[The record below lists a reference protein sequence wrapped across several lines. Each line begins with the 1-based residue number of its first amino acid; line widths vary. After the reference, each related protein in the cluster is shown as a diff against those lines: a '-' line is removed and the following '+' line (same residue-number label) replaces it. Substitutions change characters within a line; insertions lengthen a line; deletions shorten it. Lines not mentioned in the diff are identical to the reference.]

1 MQAVGPGPP
10 VLNLKSLSPG
20 RAAAYP
26 AQDLF
31 QSLLQ
36 ERIVARGASSASA
49 LNRANLKAQLRQARP
64 TTSSSS
70 PLATREN
77 SSRSSKRSVFE
88 KVSDPKPRDLRRK
101 ASTLTSTT
109 NTTKD
114 QEPTQSLSDL
124 KKSSSSSWR
133 ANLQAKAARLA
144 RGDSQVA
151 AAAAAPNTETPPA
164 LKGLIEFLQQQP
176 GQALKVPPDR
186 IQDVQ
191 AFLLKAGLPPEQVE
205 SLLNSPRFQ
214 EQGLTAQ
221 DVQASWLKA
230 CQNSLQQAVA
240 DGAAQIPGT
249 TPQQMA
255 SLQLQNITAQS
266 DYQQLWQNLTLP
278 VKALPVLRL
287 ELQQLGV
294 PSESLMNLNEQNFP
308 QGITLNQ
315 VWQLLQQ
322 AGKTSSTAAASD
334 PTQGNTA
341 TASPLLL
348 SGANDMEKWRQLLL
362 QAGMEPELA
371 QSLASGPAPTSRE
384 ELRANLIQMAPP
396 PNPPQDLETPK
407 PLYLPENVRV
417 RQVPWLQQA
426 DLGQGQGS
434 GNGTWSQNLGF
445 SSKFQE
451 VNLPGNSD
459 LNNFL
464 AFLTGSGAGETEQAL
479 SPGATGAPGQSVNA
493 YLTPE
498 AREALWSQVQSGVLG
513 NLKPGEN
520 QISLTLNPPELGKL
534 NLTLNLKGENVE
546 VTAVATHPGVAEA
559 ATAGV
564 QQLALALSQQGL
576 ILTQFQFHHQDEA
589 QGQPQLAFS
598 RNSGDQQQTGKKE
611 TDRWEQPAT
620 PRRRRWAGGIDCF
633 A

>member
-20 RAAAYP
+20 RATAYP
-26 AQDLF
+26 SQDLF

-36 ERIVARGASSASA
+36 QRMVSRSSSSSSA
-49 LNRANLKAQLRQARP
+49 LNRASLKAQLRKSRP

-70 PLATREN
+70 PLTRTSN
-77 SSRSSKRSVFE
+77 SSRRSKRSAFE
-88 KVSDPKPRDLRRK
+88 KVSDPKPWDSRSKSLNQ
-101 ASTLTSTT
+101 TS
-109 NTTKD
+109 TTKD
-114 QEPTQSLSDL
+114 QESTQSLSDL
-124 KKSSSSSWR
+124 KESSSSSWR
-133 ANLQAKAARLA
+133 ANLRAKAARVA
-144 RGDSQVA
+144 QGDSQVA
-151 AAAAAPNTETPPA
+151 TAAAVPNTETPPA

-176 GQALKVPPDR
+176 GQALKVPADR
-186 IQDVQ
+186 VQEVQ
-191 AFLLKAGLPPEQVE
+191 AFLLKAGLPAEQVE
-205 SLLNSPRFQ
+205 TLLNSPRFQ

-240 DGAAQIPGT
+240 DGAAQIPGA

-255 SLQLQNITAQS
+255 SLELQNLTGKS

-278 VKALPVLRL
+278 VKALSDLRL
-287 ELQQLGV
+287 ELQKLGV
-294 PSESLMNLNEQNFP
+294 PSESLANLNEQNFP

-322 AGKTSSTAAASD
+322 AGKTSSTTAAASD

-371 QSLASGPAPTSRE
+371 QSLTSGPAPTNRE
-384 ELRANLIQMAPP
+384 ELRANLIQMAPTA
-396 PNPPQDLETPK
+396 NPPQDLETLK
-407 PLYLPENVRV
+407 PLYLPESIRV

-426 DLGQGQGS
+426 NLGQGQGS
-434 GNGTWSQNLGF
+434 GNGNWGQNF
-445 SSKFQE
+445 ESSAHFQE
-451 VNLPGNSD
+451 ANLPGNPD

-464 AFLTGSGAGETEQAL
+464 AFLTGSGTDAAEAGL
-479 SPGATGAPGQSVNA
+479 SLGATGAPGQAVNA

-520 QISLTLNPPELGKL
+520 QISLTLNPPDLGKL
-534 NLTLNLKGENVE
+534 NLTLILKGENVE

-564 QQLALALSQQGL
+564 HQLAQALNQQGL

-589 QGQPQLAFS
+589 AKGQTEFAFS
-598 RNSGDQQQTGKKE
+598 QTTEDQRQTGKKE
-611 TDRWEQPAT
+611 SDQWEQPTT
-620 PRRRRWAGGIDCF
+620 PRWQRRNGGIDCF